1 MAQRP
6 KLSRQ
11 TWIVLGTILCALLI
25 TFGALKPL
33 QRFIIPIVRPI
44 ASTAH
49 TIGARI
55 DGFLTERRSIQSIQK
70 ENQDLQKRVVELERT
85 TTELSQ
91 KLTSLNILREE
102 EDFLKRRKISGKL
115 VYVLG
120 REQTNA
126 QELLIDMGSADGLA
140 VGMPALAPNG
150 IMIGIVHAVNE
161 STASVRL
168 LTAEGTS
175 VAVRVER
182 PDGPPGVIVG
192 ELGTGIRMTLVP
204 QNQALKSNDT
214 IVTSDLE
221 TKIPGGLLIGSI
233 TSIDAQPGALF
244 QTASVLPAISYNQLS
259 ILTILNAK

>member
-1 MAQRP
+1 MAQRSN
-6 KLSRQ
+6 LSRQ
-11 TWIVLGTILCALLI
+11 TWIVLGIILIGLLVSI
-25 TFGALKPL
+25 GVLRPL
-33 QRFIIPIVRPI
+33 QRLIIPVIRPI

-55 DGFLTERRSIQSIQK
+55 DGFLSERRNIQTIRK
-70 ENQDLQKRVVELERT
+70 ENQDLQSQVVELEKT
-85 TTELSQ
+85 TAELSQ
-91 KLTSLNILREE
+91 KLSSLNILREE
-102 EDFLKRRKISGKL
+102 EDFLKRRKISGKS

-126 QELLIDMGSADGLA
+126 QELLIDRGSADGIT
-140 VGMPALAPNG
+140 VGMPAISSNG

-175 VAVRVER
+175 IAVRVER
-182 PDGPPGVIVG
+182 PDGPPGVIIG

-204 QNQALKSNDT
+204 QNQALKNGDT

-221 TKIPGGLLIGSI
+221 TKIPSGLLVGSI
-233 TSIDAQPGALF
+233 TSIDAQAGALF
-244 QTASVLPAISYNQLS
+244 QSASVLPAISYNQLS
-259 ILTILNAK
+259 ILTILSVK

>member
-6 KLSRQ
+6 NLSRQ
-11 TWIVLGTILCALLI
+11 TWIVLGIVFAALLMSI
-25 TFGALKPL
+25 GVLKPL
-33 QRFIIPIVRPI
+33 QKLFIPVIRPI
-44 ASTAH
+44 ASSAH
-49 TIGARI
+49 SIGARI
-55 DGFLTERRSIQSIQK
+55 DGFLSERRNITAIRK
-70 ENQDLQKRVVELERT
+70 ENTELNKRIVELEQT
-85 TTELSQ
+85 TTELNQ
-91 KLTSLNILREE
+91 KLSSLKLLREE
-102 EDFLKRRKISGKL
+102 EDFLKRKKISGKL

-126 QELLIDMGSADGLA
+126 QELLIDRGSADGIA
-140 VGMPALAPNG
+140 VGMPAIDSNG
-150 IMIGIVHAVNE
+150 IMVGIVNIVNE

-168 LTAEGTS
+168 LTAEGTN

-182 PDGPPGVIVG
+182 SDGPPGVIIG

-204 QNQALKSNDT
+204 QNQVLKNGDT

-221 TKIPGGLLIGSI
+221 TKIPSGLLIGSI

-259 ILTILNAK
+259 ILTILSAK